1 MLKENFKYVKLLS
14 NQSYAKF
21 SRVVLKSKIL
31 ERAEHSG
38 YRRGVYKIDKC
49 PDRSM
54 EVKLPP
60 F

>member
-1 MLKENFKYVKLLS
+1 MLVLKKYYFGSPHMLKENFKYVKLLS

-38 YRRGVYKIDKC
+38 YRRGVYKID
-49 PDRSM
+49 
-54 EVKLPP
+54 
-60 F
+60 